1 MGLRLKWAP
10 NPRYCPEPHRLRRCV
25 SRLALIRPLNA
36 YYSIRRTNREQ
47 RHRLASGSAAKRS
60 LRTPTTLFDVSLGCA
75 IGEVC
80 VLLTR

>member
-60 LRTPTTLFDVSLGCA
+60 LQHPTTFVRRV
-75 IGEVC
+75 IG
-80 VLLTR
+80 LRLIGRLNPR